1 MKNNEEKN
9 EILDLESIVE
19 ESKEENEELAMTEVK
34 SHVISKKL
42 ESTLQDKKFLFNL
55 NDKVD
60 YKLDDKE
67 NEEIIVKDIV
77 IKTYVKEAIDEK
89 TKELKYNNKTGEVLT
104 EKTIVTILID
114 ENKKSYVT
122 ASKFFANRI
131 KQLIEGYGNNMQELR
146 ADLDK
151 GIKIKIIKNEMPDN
165 KNHRYLSF
173 LWN

>member
-1 MKNNEEKN
+1 MKNEDVKN
-9 EILDLESIVE
+9 DVLDLESIVE

-60 YKLDDKE
+60 YKLDDFENKE
-67 NEEIIVKDIV
+67 ITVKDIV
-77 IKTYVKEAIDEK
+77 IKTYIKESIDEK
-89 TKELKYNNKTGEVLT
+89 TKEIKYNNKTGEVIT
-104 EKTIVTILID
+104 EKTIVTTLID

-131 KQLIEGYGNNMQELR
+131 KQLIECYENNMKELR
-146 ADLDK
+146 ADLNQ